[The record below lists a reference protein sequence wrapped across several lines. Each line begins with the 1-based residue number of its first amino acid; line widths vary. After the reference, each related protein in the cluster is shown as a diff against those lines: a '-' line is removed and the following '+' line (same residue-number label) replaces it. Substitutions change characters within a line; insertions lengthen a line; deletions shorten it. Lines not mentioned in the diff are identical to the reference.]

1 MYVRGPQTI
10 PPPSGPW
17 KTVFHE
23 TSPWCRK
30 DWGQLIYR
38 MCVQIKGLPW
48 WISGKDPVCQC
59 RRWRFDPWVRKIP
72 QKRKWQPTPVFLPG
86 KSQGQRSLMGHTVH
100 GVSCRRVGHDLVIKQ
115 TDRIAGTA
123 IMSLLSTFVI
133 EGNDRA

>member
-10 PPPSGPW
+10 PPPSGLW

-38 MCVQIKGLPW
+38 MSVQIKGLPW

-86 KSQGQRSLMGHTVH
+86 KSQGQRSLMGHSPWGQLQESWTRF
-100 GVSCRRVGHDLVIKQ
+100 SDQ
-115 TDRIAGTA
+115 TDTDRIAGTA